1 MRSQLLRFVI
11 AGVVG
16 FVVDAG
22 ILYLALALG
31 MGFFFGRVVSFLC
44 AVWTT
49 WRINRRYTFNTLRE
63 HSVWVE
69 WWRYLTAMS
78 LGGLVNYAA
87 YSGAVLSLR
96 GYPFLPVIGVAI
108 GSIAGLAVN
117 FIAAK
122 LWVFEQ
128 R

>member
-1 MRSQLLRFVI
+1 MRSQLLRFVM
-11 AGVVG
+11 AGTVG

-22 ILYLALALG
+22 ILYLALVLG
-31 MGFFFGRVVSFLC
+31 MGFFFGRAVSFLC

-49 WRINRRYTFNTLRE
+49 WRINRRYTFAARGE
-63 HSVWVE
+63 QSVWTE

-87 YSGAVLSLR
+87 YSVAVLLLR
-96 GYPFLPVIGVAI
+96 AYPFLPVIAVAI
-108 GSIAGLAVN
+108 GSITGLAVN
-117 FIAAK
+117 FISTK
-122 LWVFEQ
+122 LWVYKQ

>member
-1 MRSQLLRFVI
+1 MRSQLLRFVV

-49 WRINRRYTFNTLRE
+49 WRINRSYTFAGHRE
-63 HSVWVE
+63 QSVWAE

-87 YSGAVLSLR
+87 YTVAVVSLR
-96 GYPFLPVIGVAI
+96 GYPFLPVIAVAI
-108 GSIAGLAVN
+108 GSVAGLAVN
-117 FIAAK
+117 FISAK
-122 LWVFEQ
+122 LWVFRQ